1 MCVRACVRLS
11 VCLSVCVPVCGTGY
25 EDGDQNPLF
34 HGVCAAIFLS
44 VTLPSSETCLFWLT
58 QTIAVDVEDKPTKP
72 LRVQKDRYGGQN

>member
-1 MCVRACVRLS
+1 MCVRAY
-11 VCLSVCVPVCGTGY
+11 VCLSVCLCVCLSVELVMKMGIKIPYFTV
-25 EDGDQNPLF
+25 L
-34 HGVCAAIFLS
+34 CADIFLS